1 MLRGP
6 VPTTVP
12 QVDRERRW
20 WGRTR
25 PAWTVDAAVVL
36 GVGVLQIYTSWAAAQ
51 NQPDARPLDVPGLLI
66 LAGTALALAVRR
78 YHPVVLLTVTV
89 AGSIGYFV
97 LQYPYALSP
106 LAALIAVSTV
116 IGRGRRAV
124 GWAGA
129 GCLVAVPVA
138 AAGLVARNPDD
149 VVAALMW
156 GLGVVVVGQLAEVTR
171 ARRAYTLEME
181 RRVREVERGREEEA
195 LRRAHEERLRI
206 ARELHDVTSHTIS
219 VIALQ
224 AAAATEAIDRA
235 EGREQVRT
243 ALRAIRTAS
252 RQAMAE
258 MTAALGVL
266 RPDRGVGLRRP
277 MPGVDQLRELA
288 GTLRGTGVLVDF
300 VETGVARALPPA
312 LDLTVYRVVQE
323 SLTNVLRHA
332 RADRAVVTVRFET
345 GAVVVQVDDDGH
357 GDGSATSPPPDGHGL
372 AGMTERVA
380 AVGGRLRVGAGPS
393 GGFQVVAWLPTGSGA
408 IA

>member
-1 MLRGP
+1 
-6 VPTTVP
+6 
-12 QVDRERRW
+12 
-20 WGRTR
+20 
-25 PAWTVDAAVVL
+25 VL
-36 GVGVLQIYTSWAAAQ
+36 IFGVGALQLYTSWAAAR
-51 NQPDARPLDVPGLLI
+51 NQPGARPLDVPGYLI
-66 LAGTALALAVRR
+66 LAGTALALAARR
-78 YHPVVLLTVTV
+78 HHPVVMLAVTV
-89 AGSIGYFV
+89 GGSIGYFAW
-97 LQYPYALSP
+97 QYPYALSP
-106 LAALIAVSTV
+106 LAALVAVSTV
-116 IGRGRRAV
+116 IGKGWRTV

-129 GCLVAVPVA
+129 ACLVTVPVA
-138 AAGLVARNPDD
+138 AATLVARNPDD
-149 VVAALMW
+149 IVAALMW

-181 RRVREVERGREEEA
+181 RRVRDVERGREEEA

-224 AAAATEAIDRA
+224 AAAASEAIDRA
-235 EGREQVRT
+235 DGREQVRT
-243 ALRAIRTAS
+243 ALHAIRTAS

-277 MPGVDQLRELA
+277 MPGLDQLRELA
-288 GTLRGTGVLVDF
+288 GTLRGTGVQVDF

-332 RADRAVVTVRFET
+332 GADRAVVTLRFEP
-345 GAVVVQVDDDGH
+345 GAVVVQVDDDGR
-357 GDGSATSPPPDGHGL
+357 GTGSADFPVSDGHGL

-380 AVGGRLRVGAGPS
+380 AVGGRLRFGIGPT
-393 GGFQVVAWLPTGSGA
+393 GGFQVVAWLPTGCEA